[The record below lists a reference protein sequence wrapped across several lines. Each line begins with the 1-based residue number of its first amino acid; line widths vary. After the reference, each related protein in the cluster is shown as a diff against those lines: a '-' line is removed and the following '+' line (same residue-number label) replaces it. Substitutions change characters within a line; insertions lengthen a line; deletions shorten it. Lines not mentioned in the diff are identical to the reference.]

1 LFSYT
6 KDSPIAL
13 DKIRLALSK
22 FILGRNESKRNSIES
37 KLLETIRNLIKRREG
52 YKDQHEGKEYESFE
66 GLDSPYSFYN
76 DQIWAELKD
85 LMDGKE
91 IPGKSESFYSTEYG
105 AITHKRITGLYKSKL
120 KAEPLIARSE
130 TGTKRG
136 LKFSKD
142 VLDKLDSYYNVPDEI
157 EIVTH
162 VTDVTGHGDRQGVNN
177 VNLDNEY
184 TQNHPQITSDII
196 ENNDIKD
203 PLIPAKCVT
212 TATSVTRNR

>member
-1 LFSYT
+1 MKSSAKPLLRLFSYR

-37 KLLETIRNLIKRREG
+37 KLLETIRNLIKRREE

-120 KAEPLIARSE
+120 KAEPFI
-130 TGTKRG
+130 G
-136 LKFSKD
+136 
-142 VLDKLDSYYNVPDEI
+142 
-157 EIVTH
+157 
-162 VTDVTGHGDRQGVNN
+162 
-177 VNLDNEY
+177 
-184 TQNHPQITSDII
+184 
-196 ENNDIKD
+196 
-203 PLIPAKCVT
+203 
-212 TATSVTRNR
+212 

>member
-1 LFSYT
+1 
-6 KDSPIAL
+6 
-13 DKIRLALSK
+13 LSQ
-22 FILGRNESKRNSIES
+22 FVES
-37 KLLETIRNLIKRREG
+37 KLLETIRNLIKRREE

-66 GLDSPYSFYN
+66 GLNSPYSFYN

-91 IPGKSESFYSTEYG
+91 IPGKSESFYSAEYG
-105 AITHKRITGLYKSKL
+105 AITHKRVTGLYKSKL

-157 EIVTH
+157 EI
-162 VTDVTGHGDRQGVNN
+162 DPME
-177 VNLDNEY
+177 LDLSKLPEPIPESLQKIFANSARIVSIIKTYDQDIYE
-184 TQNHPQITSDII
+184 TKVESD
-196 ENNDIKD
+196 
-203 PLIPAKCVT
+203 
-212 TATSVTRNR
+212 SVKVKI